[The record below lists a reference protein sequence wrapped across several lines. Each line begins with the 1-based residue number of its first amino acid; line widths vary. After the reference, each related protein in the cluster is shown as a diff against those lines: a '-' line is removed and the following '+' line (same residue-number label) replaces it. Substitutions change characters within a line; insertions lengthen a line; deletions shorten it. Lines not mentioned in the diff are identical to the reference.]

1 MTEEIKMDKA
11 LISGKTPAL
20 METGSQSFEPG
31 KANIHPFAN
40 VRKTIQAGLI
50 IIILVFGGF
59 GTWAA
64 FAKLSS
70 AVIGVGIVKVD
81 MNRKTV
87 QHLEGGIIREILVR
101 DGDHVQA
108 GQVLIVLEDARVSA
122 SVDLLQGQLDAEF
135 AKSARLMTERDEQ
148 AEIVFSAALMKRSHL
163 SEVSELIRAEI
174 YYFNTKRRIL
184 FDQIAL
190 IKNKIEEIND
200 EILGMKIQIKAHNT
214 SIELLK
220 EEIIANESLENS
232 KYVQKTQILLL
243 KRTVQDY
250 HARKGDSLSD
260 IARAEQKI
268 SDMELRIV
276 SLRDDYVQTAASELT
291 GRQATGVQ
299 AKIFD
304 LQARLRPSLD
314 AKRRQQITAPITGTV
329 VDLQVFTIGGVVFP
343 RQALMDIV
351 PNDTSL
357 IVEAK
362 IDVESINSVHPGQ
375 DADIRLTAYKSRST
389 PLVFGTVTYVSADRL
404 TDERTEES
412 YYLANIDID
421 RQSLADAGNL
431 LLYPGMSAEVYIRT
445 GERTAFDIMLSP
457 LTASMRRS
465 FRSE

>member
-1 MTEEIKMDKA
+1 M
-11 LISGKTPAL
+11 
-20 METGSQSFEPG
+20 
-31 KANIHPFAN
+31 
-40 VRKTIQAGLI
+40 
-50 IIILVFGGF
+50 
-59 GTWAA
+59 
-64 FAKLSS
+64 
-70 AVIGVGIVKVD
+70 IGVGIVKVD

-200 EILGMKIQIKAHNT
+200 EILGLKIQIKAHNT
-214 SIELLK
+214 SMELLK

-250 HARKGDSLSD
+250 HARKGDSLSN

-268 SDMELRIV
+268 SDMSCV
-276 SLRDDYVQTAASELT
+276 SSVC
-291 GRQATGVQ
+291 VM
-299 AKIFD
+299 IMC
-304 LQARLRPSLD
+304 
-314 AKRRQQITAPITGTV
+314 RR
-329 VDLQVFTIGGVVFP
+329 
-343 RQALMDIV
+343 RHR
-351 PNDTSL
+351 N
-357 IVEAK
+357 
-362 IDVESINSVHPGQ
+362 
-375 DADIRLTAYKSRST
+375 
-389 PLVFGTVTYVSADRL
+389 
-404 TDERTEES
+404 
-412 YYLANIDID
+412 
-421 RQSLADAGNL
+421 
-431 LLYPGMSAEVYIRT
+431 
-445 GERTAFDIMLSP
+445 
-457 LTASMRRS
+457 
-465 FRSE
+465 